1 MTADRIRPVLVVG
14 KTYDAAA
21 IRDAFPEEEGNVFV
35 NWPDDDEPGFPDAWT
50 SDRLTFDVVY
60 RITLPRT
67 LPNHDHP
74 TPRELAAGAA
84 REIAG
89 VILDALEEPERS
101 AVECRSWVTFR
112 PDSFT

>member
-1 MTADRIRPVLVVG
+1 MSAGR
-14 KTYDAAA
+14 
-21 IRDAFPEEEGNVFV
+21 FPG
-35 NWPDDDEPGFPDAWT
+35 AWT
-50 SDRLTFDVVY
+50 SDRLTFDVAY

-84 REIAG
+84 REIAA
-89 VILDALEEPERS
+89 VILDALEEPDRS
-101 AVECRSWVTFR
+101 TVECRNWARLR